1 MSSSAMTPAEAPAAA
16 PAPSFV
22 EFETRGGAVA
32 KRALISMAGLAG
44 LRAKGLVTLPLAV
57 AILGT
62 AGYGDVSAALA
73 TAGAITPLAL
83 LNVPDGAARLFV
95 GASAD
100 VAAERVF
107 ALRRVGLA
115 VAAALSLVS
124 LVLTLASTAFPV
136 TAGLALAAAGVA
148 FQVGSVHLQ
157 YFQRTSTLVRI
168 QLVAEYGSV
177 GIGLLVA
184 LWAGASGMVLANV
197 AVLWLLAVVARRTLS
212 GHDLLRDHPEAR
224 RLAREFWRPAL
235 RLSIPL
241 LPIVFAQWALFSV
254 DSLIVYNEFGSRLTG
269 AYSIAYSI
277 GSVALLVPTGVT
289 AVWPATAQRILAREP
304 ERLRGLY
311 ARGMAIV
318 AATGIVVTAASVGL
332 VPLIDHFVK
341 GAEFRDVP
349 WCVVWIVVAFS
360 VLGVG
365 RLSEGV
371 LYAEGRI
378 RPIVLTYSVA
388 AVINI
393 VANFLLI
400 PSHGILAAAWI
411 TAATFAI
418 VAIGLGVLVVP
429 SLRAHGPR

>member
-1 MSSSAMTPAEAPAAA
+1 MTPAEAPAAA
-16 PAPSFV
+16 PPPSFV

-32 KRALISMAGLAG
+32 KRALISILGLAG

-73 TAGAITPLAL
+73 TAGALTPLAL

-95 GASAD
+95 GASED
-100 VAAERVF
+100 VAAERVL
-107 ALRRVGLA
+107 ALRRAGFA
-115 VAAALSLVS
+115 VAALLSVAA
-124 LVLTLASTAFPV
+124 LVLTLASAAFPI

-148 FQVGSVHLQ
+148 FQVSSVHLQ
-157 YFQRTSTLVRI
+157 YFQRTATLVRI
-168 QLVAEYGSV
+168 QIVAEYGSV
-177 GIGLLVA
+177 GLGLLVA
-184 LWAGASGMVLANV
+184 LRLGASGMVLTNV
-197 AVLWLLAVVARRTLS
+197 VVLWILALFARRTLS
-212 GHDLLRDHPEAR
+212 SHTLLHDHPEAH
-224 RLAREFWRPAL
+224 RLSHPFWRPAL

-241 LPIVFAQWALFSV
+241 VPIVFAQWALFSI
-254 DSLIVYNEFGSRLTG
+254 DSLIVYNEFGARLTG

-277 GSVALLVPTGVT
+277 GSIALLVPTGVT
-289 AVWPATAQRILAREP
+289 AVWPATAQRVLAREP
-304 ERLRGLY
+304 ERLRGLF

-318 AATGIVVTAASVGL
+318 VATGVVLIGSSVLL
-332 VPLIDHFVK
+332 VPLIEHFVT
-341 GAEFRDVP
+341 GDEFRDVP

-365 RLSEGV
+365 RLSEGI

-378 RPIVLTYSVA
+378 RAIVVTYSVA

-411 TAATFAI
+411 TAATFGL
-418 VAIGLGVLVVP
+418 VAIGLGVLVSS
-429 SLRAHGPR
+429 SLRSHGAR